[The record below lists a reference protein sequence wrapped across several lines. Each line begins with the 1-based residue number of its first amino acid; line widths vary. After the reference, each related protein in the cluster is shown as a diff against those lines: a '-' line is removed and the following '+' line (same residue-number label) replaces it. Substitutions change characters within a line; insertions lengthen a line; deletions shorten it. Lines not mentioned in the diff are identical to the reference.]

1 MFLGA
6 EFLTSRDRYLAF
18 GGMMHMQTAGCDA
31 VLAARWVTGLENRQL
46 LNSVKTFKKS
56 GNCTCTKNTNI

>member
-1 MFLGA
+1 
-6 EFLTSRDRYLAF
+6 
-18 GGMMHMQTAGCDA
+18 MQTAGCDV

-46 LNSVKTFKKS
+46 LNSVETFKKS